1 MTEESKHCT
10 DIMNQELVMTNKN
23 DEDFENSTKCLICD
37 NDYVDGDVK
46 VRNHCHIT
54 EKYRGSVHTDC
65 NVNVKLNHKIPVVF
79 YNPKNYDSHLIC

>member
-1 MTEESKHCT
+1 MY
-10 DIMNQELVMTNKN
+10 QELVMTNKN
-23 DEDFENSTKCLICD
+23 DEYFENSTKCLICD

-54 EKYRGSVHTDC
+54 GKYRGSVHTDC